1 MKRECIS
8 LKKGSIWIWTN
19 TIEKQLEGEKGSGL
33 LAAEKAQISSL
44 MGKELLGQMLLEQYG
59 IDLSREKNPLG
70 KERQGKPFLVHH
82 PEIYFNISHSEN
94 LVSCGV
100 GNIPLGLDI
109 QFHKSGNIQK
119 TARRILSPEEWT
131 EYEKTGCVPEMFFHF
146 WTKKE
151 SYLKYT
157 GEGIRRE
164 LSALRYEDVQFF
176 SLDLEQGY
184 TGMVCIQKDKYRN
197 LP

>member
-8 LKKGSIWIWTN
+8 LKKGSVWIWTN
-19 TIEKQLEGEKGSGL
+19 TIEKQLEREEGHRL
-33 LAAEKAQISSL
+33 QAAQKAQISSL
-44 MGKELLGQMLLEQYG
+44 MGKKLLGQMLLEQYG
-59 IDLSREKNPLG
+59 IDLSQEKNPLG
-70 KERQGKPFLVHH
+70 KERQGKPFLLHH
-82 PEIYFNISHSEN
+82 PEIHFNISHSEN

-109 QFHKSGNIQK
+109 QFHKQGNFQK
-119 TARRILSPEEWT
+119 TAKRILSPEEWVK
-131 EYEKTGCVPEMFFHF
+131 YEKAGCTPEMFFQF

-164 LSALRYEDVQFF
+164 LSALSYEDVQFF
-176 SLDLEQGY
+176 ALNLEQGY
-184 TGMVCIQKDKYRN
+184 TGMVCIQEEKE
-197 LP
+197 

>member
-33 LAAEKAQISSL
+33 LAAEKARISSL

-82 PEIYFNISHSEN
+82 PEIYFNISHSEI
-94 LVSCGV
+94 CRT
-100 GNIPLGLDI
+100 P
-109 QFHKSGNIQK
+109 F
-119 TARRILSPEEWT
+119 T
-131 EYEKTGCVPEMFFHF
+131 
-146 WTKKE
+146 
-151 SYLKYT
+151 
-157 GEGIRRE
+157 
-164 LSALRYEDVQFF
+164 
-176 SLDLEQGY
+176 
-184 TGMVCIQKDKYRN
+184 
-197 LP
+197 